1 MIVRFEDVITRVTGN
16 VDRYNTDLEYYVGGD
31 QYDSSALT
39 IERRGNLKKDVDI
52 LGFKFHFPFKSGDVL
67 LMARNPHLRKAGQVF
82 FDGLCSDASYI
93 LRTKNPEVLLQD
105 YIPILL
111 QRDHFW
117 DFFES
122 HKTGGITFLMNWGM
136 LKTYEF
142 DLPPIE
148 KQREVMEKVWAAYRL
163 KQSYQ
168 KLIEATDEMVKSRFF
183 EQFSKPEITRV
194 PLIDLCS
201 LFIDGDWIEAKD
213 QSDSGYRLVQTGN
226 VGVCEYLDKK
236 EHSRFVSEE
245 TFKRLNCT
253 EIHSGDILFSRL
265 PDPIGRCCI
274 IPKDFPK
281 AITAVD
287 CTITRLKDNCLPEY
301 LMIYTTTTMYSEQI
315 KKCVTGT
322 TRQRI
327 SRGNLAKITIPL
339 PDKMK
344 QVEFVN
350 LVHQADKSKFNGFKS
365 RFIEMFGGIQN
376 GRKWPL
382 KKLSEICHLV
392 NGYAFKSALYS
403 NEGFSVIRIA
413 NVQKGYIDNSDRA
426 YYPVPF
432 EKEFKDS
439 ILQKG
444 DILISLTGNVGRV
457 GVITDKHL
465 PAALNQRVQGLRLR
479 KGIPMSNDF
488 LFCVLNLDE
497 FESLCIENASGS
509 AQLNLSTIW
518 VRNFQIICPP
528 FDKQR
533 EFTQF
538 ANQADKSK
546 YLN

>member
-1 MIVRFEDVITRVTGN
+1 
-16 VDRYNTDLEYYVGGD
+16 
-31 QYDSSALT
+31 
-39 IERRGNLKKDVDI
+39 
-52 LGFKFHFPFKSGDVL
+52 
-67 LMARNPHLRKAGQVF
+67 
-82 FDGLCSDASYI
+82 
-93 LRTKNPEVLLQD
+93 
-105 YIPILL
+105 
-111 QRDHFW
+111 
-117 DFFES
+117 
-122 HKTGGITFLMNWGM
+122 MNR
-136 LKTYEF
+136 
-142 DLPPIE
+142 INH
-148 KQREVMEKVWAAYRL
+148 
-163 KQSYQ
+163 S
-168 KLIEATDEMVKSRFF
+168 SRFF

-365 RFIEMFGGIQN
+365 RFIEMFGNAEKTKPLSECIGTTFPGEWGEDDLDGSGVNVIRTTNFTNSGKLDLTNVVTRKIDQAKIDKKHLVPGDIILERSGGTADNPVGRVVYYEADGTFLFNNFTQILRCKDGVNSLFVFYSLFNYYHTHKNEIRSMGNKTTGIQN
-376 GRKWPL
+376 L
-382 KKLSEICHLV
+382 KMDKYWDIPIAD
-392 NGYAFKSALYS
+392 AFPEQQEQFVCLY
-403 NEGFSVIRIA
+403 
-413 NVQKGYIDNSDRA
+413 K
-426 YYPVPF
+426 
-432 EKEFKDS
+432 
-439 ILQKG
+439 
-444 DILISLTGNVGRV
+444 
-457 GVITDKHL
+457 
-465 PAALNQRVQGLRLR
+465 
-479 KGIPMSNDF
+479 
-488 LFCVLNLDE
+488 
-497 FESLCIENASGS
+497 
-509 AQLNLSTIW
+509 
-518 VRNFQIICPP
+518 
-528 FDKQR
+528 
-533 EFTQF
+533 
-538 ANQADKSK
+538 QADKSK

>member
-1 MIVRFEDVITRVTGN
+1 M
-16 VDRYNTDLEYYVGGD
+16 
-31 QYDSSALT
+31 
-39 IERRGNLKKDVDI
+39 RRIN
-52 LGFKFHFPFKSGDVL
+52 
-67 LMARNPHLRKAGQVF
+67 
-82 FDGLCSDASYI
+82 
-93 LRTKNPEVLLQD
+93 
-105 YIPILL
+105 
-111 QRDHFW
+111 
-117 DFFES
+117 
-122 HKTGGITFLMNWGM
+122 
-136 LKTYEF
+136 
-142 DLPPIE
+142 
-148 KQREVMEKVWAAYRL
+148 
-163 KQSYQ
+163 
-168 KLIEATDEMVKSRFF
+168 
-183 EQFSKPEITRV
+183 
-194 PLIDLCS
+194 
-201 LFIDGDWIEAKD
+201 
-213 QSDSGYRLVQTGN
+213 
-226 VGVCEYLDKK
+226 
-236 EHSRFVSEE
+236 HS
-245 TFKRLNCT
+245 
-253 EIHSGDILFSRL
+253 
-265 PDPIGRCCI
+265 
-274 IPKDFPK
+274 
-281 AITAVD
+281 
-287 CTITRLKDNCLPEY
+287 
-301 LMIYTTTTMYSEQI
+301 
-315 KKCVTGT
+315 
-322 TRQRI
+322 
-327 SRGNLAKITIPL
+327 
-339 PDKMK
+339 
-344 QVEFVN
+344 
-350 LVHQADKSKFNGFKS
+350 S